1 MLNGPGQN
9 QRGMISLSR
18 LQNAGQTGE
27 FTIARRPFKNQQVLE
42 PVSSTR
48 QCRFT
53 RAAIQI
59 DRGIDSPHAST
70 RNGSSFC
77 RPIAN
82 RIAQAS
88 PALSTLAASAPPP
101 ELPSSSKTEN
111 YAQNSPP
118 LTSSVQP
125 VRSGKEEK

>member
-1 MLNGPGQN
+1 
-9 QRGMISLSR
+9 MILSR

-27 FTIARRPFKNQQVLE
+27 FTIARRPFNNQQVLE

-48 QCRFT
+48 QRRFT
-53 RAAIQI
+53 GAAIQI

-70 RNGSSFC
+70 RNGSSFS

-88 PALSTLAASAPPP
+88 PSLSALAASAPPP
-101 ELPSSSKTEN
+101 ELAPTHVIGPARTFWEG
-111 YAQNSPP
+111 
-118 LTSSVQP
+118 
-125 VRSGKEEK
+125 GKIDASALVWRLKFLGIRLM